1 MPLTLLSSRLR
12 HSLASEKKANG
23 CWKLLLL
30 GVPPLERYPSFQ
42 WTLLLVPMCQ
52 VGILFLFFYLSLVTP
67 ISASVLN
74 SPYPFNDLFL
84 QYPLFMRQ
92 ESLCE
97 QSPVVLWTGG
107 QCFLQKPPEIAMN
120 VSFLFALM

>member
-12 HSLASEKKANG
+12 HSLGIDNKANG

-30 GVPPLERYPSFQ
+30 GVPHLEKYHSFQ
-42 WTLLLVPMCQ
+42 WTLFLVPMRR

-74 SPYPFNDLFL
+74 SLYPFNDLFL
-84 QYPLFMRQ
+84 QYPLLLRQ
-92 ESLCE
+92 ESLRE

-107 QCFLQKPPEIAMN
+107 WRFLQKPPKIAMN
-120 VSFLFALM
+120 VSLLFASM